1 MKSRGS
7 GSSLFAQIAMAA
19 AVGLLVPALLI
30 GGAWVGWRETE
41 VARQEQ
47 QRTIDTKLGVLASSL
62 SVLLWN
68 LDSAAAD
75 EVVRAVM
82 QSPEVVRV
90 TVTESSAANAF
101 VQMAAPERR
110 HGLVVQVE
118 RPIRRN
124 GRVIGKVVMEVDDH
138 VVQAQLARQRWLYV
152 ATVSL
157 QLLLSLAAMLLLM
170 NSRLMQPLRR
180 LGRFATDL
188 AQGRFT
194 AQAPPASDDEIGQ
207 LGQAMDRMRNALQQQ
222 FESQGALIRRLRGLA
237 ETVPGAVYQ
246 LERTPEGRLRF
257 RFVSE
262 AVQDLL
268 GVSASAVMDDAQRC
282 FAQVHDDER
291 DALLASLERS
301 ARDSGPWQQEFRVR
315 RDAPVEGVTAEE
327 RWLYANAIAQRE
339 PDGTVVWHGFLTD
352 VSRQRRDATEL
363 ERHRYHLEE
372 LVHARTAE
380 LARASEAAQAA
391 NRAKS
396 AFLANMSHEIR
407 TPLNAIIGL
416 SYLARRDSADPRQI
430 DRMNKVGDAAQHL
443 LSVVNQ
449 VLDLS
454 KIEAGKLTLE
464 ITDFSLAELLRGVH
478 DMVAPRAAEKGLAF
492 ELDLPAVLSVMR
504 VRGDRQR
511 VAEILLNF
519 AGNAV
524 KFTDSGGIRLGVDRL
539 DEGPC
544 GVKLR
549 FEVQDSGIGFDDD
562 TLPRLFREFEQADT
576 STTRRYG
583 GTGLG
588 LAISRRLAELM
599 QGEVGASSTPGSGSL
614 FWFEITLPVAADTPT
629 PAQRGPSGGPPPHY
643 HGERI
648 LLVEDNAVNQEVA
661 TAMLRS
667 LGLQVDVAG
676 NGQQALAMA
685 SGTGYALIL
694 MDIQMPVMDG
704 LDATRALRQRGWRG
718 PIVAMTANAFAEER
732 TRCLEAGMDDHLPKP
747 VVAAQLYATLA
758 RWVGVSTPDPAAVS
772 ATTATGPM

>member
-7 GSSLFAQIAMAA
+7 GSSLFAHIAMAA

-30 GGAWVGWRETE
+30 GGAWVGLRETE

-47 QRTIDTKLGVLASSL
+47 QRTIDTKLDILASSL

-68 LDSAAAD
+68 LDTAAAD

-82 QSPEVVRV
+82 QSPDVVRV
-90 TVTESSAANAF
+90 AVIESASVKPFAE
-101 VQMAAPERR
+101 MAAPERR
-110 HGLVVQVE
+110 IGSVKQLE
-118 RPIRRN
+118 RPIRRG
-124 GRVIGKVVMEVDDH
+124 GRVIGKVVLEVDDH
-138 VVQAQLARQRWLYV
+138 VVQAQLARQRWLFV

-170 NSRLMQPLRR
+170 NVRLMRPLRR
-180 LGRFATDL
+180 LARFAADL

-194 AQAPPASDDEIGQ
+194 VQAPPASDDEIGQ
-207 LGQAMDRMRNALQQQ
+207 LGQAMDRMRGALQQQ

-268 GVSASAVMDDAQRC
+268 GVSASAVMEDAQSG
-282 FAQVHDDER
+282 FAQVHDGER
-291 DALLASLERS
+291 EALLASLERS
-301 ARDSGPWQQEFRVR
+301 ARDSSPWQQEFRVR
-315 RDAPVEGVTAEE
+315 RDTPAEGATAEE

-339 PDGTVVWHGFLTD
+339 RDGTVVWHGFLTD

-380 LARASEAAQAA
+380 LARASEAAQTA

-416 SYLARRDSADPRQI
+416 SYLARRDSHDPRQI
-430 DRMNKVGDAAQHL
+430 DRLNKVGDAAQHL

-464 ITDFSLAELLRGVH
+464 LADFSLADLMRGVH

-492 ELDLPAVLSVMR
+492 ELDLPPELADRRL
-504 VRGDRQR
+504 RGDRQR
-511 VAEILLNF
+511 VAEILLNYT
-519 AGNAV
+519 GNAV
-524 KFTDSGGIRLGVDRL
+524 KFTERGRIRLGVSRL
-539 DEGPC
+539 GDGPC
-544 GVKLR
+544 GLKLR

-588 LAISRRLAELM
+588 LAISRRIAELM
-599 QGEVGASSTPGSGSL
+599 QGEVGASSTPGQGSL
-614 FWFEITLPVAADTPT
+614 FWFELTLPVVDQAVT
-629 PAQRGPSGGPPPHY
+629 PALLVAMHGSPPQF
-643 HGERI
+643 HGERV

-685 SGTGYALIL
+685 DSTRYALVL

-704 LDATRALRQRGWRG
+704 LEATRALRQRGWRG

-732 TRCLEAGMDDHLPKP
+732 ARCLEAGMDDHLPKP
-747 VVAAQLYATLA
+747 VVAAQLHSTLSRWLGALQPDSAMLSAAT
-758 RWVGVSTPDPAAVS
+758 STDPV
-772 ATTATGPM
+772 